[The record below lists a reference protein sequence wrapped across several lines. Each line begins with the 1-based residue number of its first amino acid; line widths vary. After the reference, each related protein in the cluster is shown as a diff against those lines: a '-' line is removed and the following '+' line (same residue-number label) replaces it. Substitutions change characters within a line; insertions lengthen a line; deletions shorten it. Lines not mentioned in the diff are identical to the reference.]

1 MIKDYLEI
9 GKITSTHGI
18 KGEMRVQPWCDSPE
32 FMKKFRVLYL
42 DRKGEKHLKVKIRPN
57 GNMALMKAEG
67 IDTVEEANKYR
78 NRILYMKRSDIE
90 LPDGF
95 YFLQE
100 LFDCR
105 VIDADDENKEYGI
118 LSDVSQTGAN
128 DVWHIKTQEGEEYL
142 IPAIPQVV
150 TDVDVAS
157 GIVKIRPLRGIFDNE
172 D

>member
-42 DRKGEKHLKVKIRPN
+42 DKKGEKPLKVRVRPN
-57 GNMALMKAEG
+57 GNMVLVKAEG
-67 IDTVEEANKYR
+67 IETVEEANKYR

-100 LFDCR
+100 LFDCK
-105 VIDADDENKEYGI
+105 VIDADDENKVYGI

-150 TDVDVAS
+150 TEVDVAS
-157 GIVKIRPLRGIFDNE
+157 GIIKIRPLRGIFDNE